1 MLFKRKRKIKSYH
14 VVVRNMGE
22 PMDAWFTG
30 YTIRQIKRNYKL
42 EKLEIISI
50 EEVKSPNE

>member
-22 PMDAWFTG
+22 PMDAWCTG
-30 YTIRQIKRNYKL
+30 YTIRQIKRNYKQ